1 MVVVSAMNANESTV
15 SVNTDFGTAQ
25 GRKMAMRALAGVSA
39 GNFVEWY
46 DFAIY
51 AYSSTVIARLF
62 FPPGNDT
69 AALLGTLAVFGLT
82 FVTRPLGGIF
92 FGRLGDRI
100 GRRNTLV
107 AILTLMGVSTTL
119 IGLLPTYDTIGIAA
133 PILLTLLRLCQGFS
147 GGGESSGGATFLS
160 EYAPPGWRGTWSG
173 LSNSTQT
180 LPFAVAALLIL
191 VLSTWMGDALYTG
204 WGWRIPFLIAAP
216 FALVGLFLRMRLD
229 DTPVFRSLES
239 TKKIAHAPLREVLSG
254 YRRELLVLI
263 GIASLNAVAFYT
275 VSSYFTTYLQSVV
288 GLSATTALASN
299 SLALLAYSLFIP
311 LAGMVGDRFGR
322 KRVIRT
328 GALAFVVLAVPG
340 YLVAGSGGLG
350 PAIVGQLLITL
361 PLVTVA
367 SVVAVA
373 QAELFPAAVR
383 YTGAALGY
391 NIAYAV
397 FGGTAPFVGQY
408 LVLLTDNKLAPA
420 FYLIALAL
428 LALIPIKALPE
439 TSKVS
444 MLRADNTT
452 LTSKERSGT

>member
-1 MVVVSAMNANESTV
+1 MAVAGERAPAGNPE
-15 SVNTDFGTAQ
+15 FGTPQ
-25 GRKMAMRALAGVSA
+25 GRRMALRALAGVSA

-51 AYSSTVIARLF
+51 AYSATVIAKLF
-62 FPPGNDT
+62 FPSGNDT
-69 AALLGTLAVFGLT
+69 VALLGTLAVFGVT
-82 FVTRPLGGIF
+82 FLTRPAGGVF

-119 IGLLPTYDTIGIAA
+119 IGLLPTYEQIGVAA

-160 EYAPPGWRGTWSG
+160 EYAPEGRRGRWSG

-180 LPFAVAALLIL
+180 IPFAVAALL
-191 VLSTWMGDALYTG
+191 VLGISTWLGDAAYTG
-204 WGWRIPFLIAAP
+204 WGWRVPFLIAAP
-216 FALVGLFLRMRLD
+216 FALVGLFLRMRLEA
-229 DTPVFRSLES
+229 TPVFRTLED
-239 TKKIAHAPLREVLSG
+239 TRAHAPIRTVLTG
-254 YRRELLVLI
+254 YRREVAVLI

-275 VSSYFTTYLQSVV
+275 MSSYFSTYLQEVV
-288 GLSATTALASN
+288 EASPTTALASN
-299 SLALLAYSLFIP
+299 SIALLAYSVLIP
-311 LAGMVGDRFGR
+311 IAGGVGDRYGR
-322 KRVIRT
+322 KNVIRV

-350 PAIVGQLLITL
+350 LAVLGQLMLTV

-367 SVVAVA
+367 SVVAVG
-373 QAELFPAAVR
+373 QAELFPASVR

-397 FGGTAPFVGQY
+397 FGGTAPFVGQD
-408 LVLLTDNKLAPA
+408 LVPATDNKLAPA

-439 TSKVS
+439 TSRVS
-444 MLRADNTT
+444 MSRTDNAP
-452 LTSKERSGT
+452 LTPERSST

>member
-1 MVVVSAMNANESTV
+1 MNRSESTV
-15 SVNTDFGTAQ
+15 VANTDFGTKQ
-25 GRKMAMRALAGVSA
+25 GRRMALRALAGVSA

-51 AYSSTVIARLF
+51 AYSSTTIARLF
-62 FPPGNDT
+62 FPSGNDT
-69 AALLGTLAVFGLT
+69 VALLGTLAVFGLT
-82 FVTRPLGGIF
+82 FVTRPAGGVF

-107 AILTLMGVSTTL
+107 LILTLMGVSTTL
-119 IGLLPTYDTIGIAA
+119 IGVLPTYGDIGIAA

-160 EYAPPGWRGTWSG
+160 EYAPSDRRGTWAG

-180 LPFAVAALLIL
+180 LPFAAAALFIL
-191 VLSTWMGDALYTG
+191 GLNTWMGDAVYTS
-204 WGWRIPFLIAAP
+204 WGWRVPFLMAAP
-216 FALVGLFLRMRLD
+216 FAVVGLFLRMRLD

-239 TKKIAHAPLREVLSG
+239 TKKVAHAPLSQVLTG
-254 YRRELLVLI
+254 YRREVLLLI

-288 GLSATTALASN
+288 KLSATTALASN
-299 SLALLAYSLFIP
+299 SVALLSYSLFIP

-328 GALAFVVLAVPG
+328 GALALAALAVPG
-340 YLVAGSGGLG
+340 YLIAGSGGLG
-350 PAIVGQLLITL
+350 LAVVGQLLITL
-361 PLVTVA
+361 PLVAVA

-373 QAELFPAAVR
+373 QAELFPAPIR

-408 LVLLTDNKLAPA
+408 LVLLTDNKLTPA

-428 LALIPIKALPE
+428 LALVPIRALPE
-439 TSKVS
+439 TSRVS

-452 LTSKERSGT
+452 LTSQER

>member
-1 MVVVSAMNANESTV
+1 MNAIDSTAPAQ
-15 SVNTDFGTAQ
+15 TGPRTAQ
-25 GRKMAMRALAGVSA
+25 DRRMAMRALAGVSA

-51 AYSSTVIARLF
+51 AYSSTVIADLF
-62 FPPGNDT
+62 FPSGNDT
-69 AALLGTLAVFGLT
+69 VALLGTLAVFGLT
-82 FVTRPLGGIF
+82 FVTRPLGGVF

-119 IGLLPTYDTIGIAA
+119 IGLLPTYDTVGIAA

-160 EYAPPGWRGTWSG
+160 EYAPSNRRGTWSG

-191 VLSTWMGDALYTG
+191 VLNTWLGDADYEG
-204 WGWRIPFLIAAP
+204 WGWRIPFLISAP
-216 FALVGLFLRMRLD
+216 FALVGLFLRMRID
-229 DTPVFRSLES
+229 DTPVFRSLENS
-239 TKKIAHAPLREVLSG
+239 KRVAHAPLREVLSG

-275 VSSYFTTYLQSVV
+275 VSSYFTTYLQEVV
-288 GLSATTALASN
+288 DLSATTALASN

-311 LAGMVGDRFGR
+311 LAGMVGDRVGR
-322 KRVIRT
+322 KRVIRA
-328 GALAFVVLAVPG
+328 GALALAALAVPG
-340 YLVAGSGGLG
+340 YLIAGSGGFGL
-350 PAIVGQLLITL
+350 AVVGQLLITL

-397 FGGTAPFVGQY
+397 FGGSAPFLGQY
-408 LVLLTDNKLAPA
+408 LVLVTDNKLAPA

-428 LALIPIKALPE
+428 LALIPIRALPE
-439 TSKVS
+439 TSSLS
-444 MLRADNTT
+444 MLRADNAM
-452 LTSKERSGT
+452 LTPKAH

>member
-1 MVVVSAMNANESTV
+1 MKANESTV
-15 SVNTDFGTAQ
+15 SANTDFGTPQ
-25 GRKMAMRALAGVSA
+25 GRRMAIRALAGVSA

-51 AYSSTVIARLF
+51 AYSSTVIARHF

-82 FVTRPLGGIF
+82 FITRPLGGVF
-92 FGRLGDRI
+92 FGQLGDRI

-107 AILTLMGVSTTL
+107 VILTLMGVSTTL
-119 IGLLPTYDTIGIAA
+119 IGLLPTYDKIGIAA

-147 GGGESSGGATFLS
+147 AGGESSGGAAFLS
-160 EYAPPGWRGTWSG
+160 EYAPRGRRGTWTG

-180 LPFAVAALLIL
+180 LPFAVAALLIVGL
-191 VLSTWMGDALYTG
+191 NTWMGDAVYNG
-204 WGWRIPFLIAAP
+204 WGWRVPFLIAAP

-229 DTPVFRSLES
+229 DTPVFRSLER
-239 TKKIAHAPLREVLSG
+239 TNKVAHTPLREVLTN
-254 YRRELLVLI
+254 YRREVLLLI

-288 GLSATTALASN
+288 HLSATTALASN

-311 LAGMVGDRFGR
+311 LAGRLGDRLGR
-322 KRVIRT
+322 KRMIGT
-328 GALAFVVLAVPG
+328 GALALVVLAVPG
-340 YLVAGSGGLG
+340 YLIAGSGGLG
-350 PAIVGQLLITL
+350 LAIVGQLLITL

-391 NIAYAV
+391 NIAYAL

-420 FYLIALAL
+420 FYLIVLAL

-444 MLRADNTT
+444 MLRPDNTM
-452 LTSKERSGT
+452 LTPKERSGR

>member
-1 MVVVSAMNANESTV
+1 
-15 SVNTDFGTAQ
+15 
-25 GRKMAMRALAGVSA
+25 MAFRALAGVSA

-51 AYSSTVIARLF
+51 AYSATVIAKLF
-62 FPPGNDT
+62 FPSGNDT
-69 AALLGTLAVFGLT
+69 VALLGTLAVFGVT
-82 FVTRPLGGIF
+82 FLTRPAGGVF

-119 IGLLPTYDTIGIAA
+119 IGLLPTYEQIGVAA
-133 PILLTLLRLCQGFS
+133 PILLTVLRLCQGFS

-160 EYAPPGWRGTWSG
+160 EYAPHGRRGMWSG

-180 LPFAVAALLIL
+180 IPFAVAALL
-191 VLSTWMGDALYTG
+191 VLGISSWLGDAAYTG
-204 WGWRIPFLIAAP
+204 WGWRLPFLVAAP
-216 FALVGLFLRMRLD
+216 FALVGLFLRMRLE
-229 DTPVFRSLES
+229 DTPVFRSLEDNQ
-239 TKKIAHAPLREVLSG
+239 TIAHAPLRTVLRD
-254 YRRELLVLI
+254 YRREVVVLI

-275 VSSYFTTYLQSVV
+275 MSSYFSTYLQEVV
-288 GLSATTALASN
+288 KASPTTALVSN
-299 SLALLAYSLFIP
+299 SIALLAYSLLIP

-328 GALAFVVLAVPG
+328 GAIAFALLAVPG
-340 YLVAGSGGLG
+340 YLVAGAGGLG
-350 PAIVGQLLITL
+350 LAIVGQLLLTV

-367 SVVAVA
+367 SVVAVG

-397 FGGTAPFVGQY
+397 FGGSAPFVGQY
-408 LVLLTDNKLAPA
+408 LVLATDNKLAPA

-444 MLRADNTT
+444 MLREDNTL
-452 LTSKERSGT
+452 LTAERSSR